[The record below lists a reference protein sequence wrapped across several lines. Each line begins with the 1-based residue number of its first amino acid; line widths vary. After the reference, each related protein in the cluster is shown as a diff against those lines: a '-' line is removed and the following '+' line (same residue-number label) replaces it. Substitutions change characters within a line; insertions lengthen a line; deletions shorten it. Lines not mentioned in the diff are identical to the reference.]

1 MLVAAGLVVLLGAAA
16 VAIAAGTLPGGP
28 PPPAGGVLV
37 DPSGL
42 AEDDAEIVVDVAG
55 AVVSPGV
62 YHLPAGSRVADAVA
76 AAGGYGPRV
85 DAARAAAELNLAAI
99 LADGTRVIVPSRDD
113 AGESAATGG
122 GDAGSGAAGAG
133 EGSAGLVDL
142 NHATQAEL
150 EALPGIGPVTAT
162 KIIDSRSADPF
173 TSVDDL
179 RARKLVGAKTF
190 ESLRALVTVR

>member
-1 MLVAAGLVVLLGAAA
+1 MLVAAGLIVLLGAAA
-16 VAIAAGTLPGGP
+16 VAVAGGVLPGGP
-28 PPPAGGVLV
+28 SSPAAGVLV
-37 DPSGL
+37 DPSAA
-42 AEDDAEIVVDVAG
+42 AEDDTEIVVDVAG

-62 YHLPAGSRVADAVA
+62 YHLPPGSRVADAVA
-76 AAGGYGPRV
+76 AAGGFGPRV
-85 DAARAAAELNLAAI
+85 DAERAAAELNLAAI

-113 AGESAATGG
+113 TSEGTATGG
-122 GDAGSGAAGAG
+122 GDAGAGAAGAG
-133 EGSAGLVDL
+133 DGGPGLVDL

-179 RARKLVGAKTF
+179 RTRKLVGAKTF
-190 ESLRALVTVR
+190 ESLRSLVTVR